1 MNRTTMSYMVATLVS
16 LVVLGTIIMQPTLVA
31 ATMSNTGPSSG
42 SSATTN
48 PACGQVVSGNVT
60 LTSNLNCA
68 GDGLIVGDDNTV
80 INMDGHAITGP
91 GSDSSKVGIM
101 IPATANVEVVGP
113 GSIEGYQA
121 AILATGNQ
129 GLKVSRLVLTT
140 NQIGVFLTGSSK
152 ALIQENI
159 MSKNKIGTAVHSAR
173 AVDVENN
180 VISANSL
187 AGFTGV
193 NAFGS
198 TISGNNIQG
207 SSDGIFF
214 DPQSHDNVIDSNIA
228 KENTEDI
235 NNGNGLPLNINN
247 NNFKDNLCTLSTPS
261 GICKGS
267 D

>member
-16 LVVLGTIIMQPTLVA
+16 LAVLGTIIMQPTLVA
-31 ATMSNTGPSSG
+31 ATMSNTDPSSD
-42 SSATTN
+42 SSTTN

-80 INMDGHAITGP
+80 INMNGRSITGP

-101 IPATANVEVVGP
+101 IPATANVAVVGP
-113 GSIEGYQA
+113 GSINGYQA

-129 GLKVSRLVLTT
+129 GLQVSRLVLTT

-173 AVDVENN
+173 GVDVENN

-207 SSDGIFF
+207 SNDGIFF

-228 KENTEDI
+228 KLNTEDI
-235 NNGNGLPLNINN
+235 NNGNGLPLNINH

>member
-173 AVDVENN
+173 AV
-180 VISANSL
+180 
-187 AGFTGV
+187 GV